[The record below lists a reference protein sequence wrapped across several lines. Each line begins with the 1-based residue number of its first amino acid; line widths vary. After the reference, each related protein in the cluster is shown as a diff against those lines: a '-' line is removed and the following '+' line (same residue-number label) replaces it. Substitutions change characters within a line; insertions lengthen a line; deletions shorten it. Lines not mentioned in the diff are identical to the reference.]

1 MRNVV
6 MGAIALLAGC
16 CTPVRGAKDEA
27 DNTVSV
33 PPPPPR
39 EQITLDNGELNRI
52 DAAGVT
58 RNGASFTFARATV
71 ADDSWIVV
79 HPFKDGRPNGDI
91 YVGNTFLAAGSHQD
105 VEVIVKDGAETGQM
119 FLVML
124 HKDAD
129 QDGVF
134 DFVFV
139 DDTSVEDYAV
149 FEGTTMIAHIF
160 AAP

>member
-1 MRNVV
+1 MRSLILA
-6 MGAIALLAGC
+6 GAALLAAC
-16 CTPVRGAKDEA
+16 S
-27 DNTVSV
+27 TVSEDAKNDT
-33 PPPPPR
+33 PPEAPPR
-39 EQITLDNGELNRI
+39 EMVTLGNGDVNSINPE
-52 DAAGVT
+52 GVT
-58 RNGASFTFARATV
+58 RDGATFTFAAATV
-71 ADDSWIVV
+71 ADDSWLVI

-91 YVGNTFLAAGSHQD
+91 YVGHTFLSAGSHED
-105 VEVIVKDGAETGQM
+105 IPVTVEGDAETGQM

-129 QDGVF
+129 QDGEF

-139 DDTSVEDYAV
+139 DENTVEDYAV

>member
-1 MRNVV
+1 MRKVV

-16 CTPVRGAKDEA
+16 CTPVRGAKDEM
-27 DNTVSV
+27 DKTVSV

-39 EQITLDNGELNRI
+39 EQITLGNGELNRI
-52 DAAGVT
+52 DPTGVA
-58 RNGASFTFARATV
+58 RDGATFTFASVTV
-71 ADDSWIVV
+71 ADDSWIVI

-91 YVGNTFLAAGSHQD
+91 YVGNTFLAAGTHEN
-105 VEVIVKDGAETGQM
+105 VEVSVKDGAETGQM

-134 DFVFV
+134 DFIFV

-149 FEGTTMIAHIF
+149 FEDTTMVAHIF